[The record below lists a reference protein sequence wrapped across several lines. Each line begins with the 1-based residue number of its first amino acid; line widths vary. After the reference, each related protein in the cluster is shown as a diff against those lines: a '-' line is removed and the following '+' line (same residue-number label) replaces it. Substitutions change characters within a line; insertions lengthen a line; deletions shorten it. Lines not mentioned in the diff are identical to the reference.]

1 MNKFTRALVFGAG
14 GYPIAAERYRVDEP
28 IEVHSHDFL
37 ELAVVVDGPVVHLT
51 RDGGQRL
58 EAGSV
63 LVMRPGGWH
72 GYAEPE
78 SADVFNLY
86 LGPELL
92 RRELIWLLD
101 HPDLARFMLQGGVSV
116 GRLDA
121 PARNRVV
128 DWLLQVEALRA
139 IPREPSAILA
149 LGLVSCVL
157 GEIAD
162 LGFSSGRNA
171 DAISPTVREAMRLMT
186 EDPAVDWSM
195 PTLGHRLSVSVSHL
209 HRQFTAQ
216 VGSPPMAWLATARA
230 ELAAVLLIQSD
241 RTVAEIGRR
250 VGWPDAN
257 YASRRFRQAY
267 GISPSRYR
275 ERFRGPLPVPPPPPG
290 NRAVSADS
298 PP

>member
-1 MNKFTRALVFGAG
+1 MMHRYTRALVFGAD
-14 GYPIAAERYRVDEP
+14 GYPVAAERYRVDEP

-37 ELAVVVDGPVVHLT
+37 ELAVVVDGAITHVT
-51 RDGGQRL
+51 REGRRCL

-72 GYAEPE
+72 GYADPE
-78 SADVFNLY
+78 AADVFNLY

-101 HPDLARFMLQGGVSV
+101 HPDLARFMLQGGVSI
-116 GRLDA
+116 GRLD
-121 PARNRVV
+121 PEVRRRVAG
-128 DWLLQVEALRA
+128 WLHEIETASAVPGA
-139 IPREPSAILA
+139 PSAILA
-149 LGLVSCVL
+149 VGLVSCVL
-157 GEIAD
+157 GEIAA

-171 DAISPTVREAMRLMT
+171 DVISPTVREAMRLMT
-186 EDPAVDWSM
+186 DDPAVDWSM
-195 PTLGHRLSVSVSHL
+195 PTLGARLNVSVSHL

-216 VGSPPMAWLATARA
+216 VGSSPMAWLATVRA

-241 RTVAEIGRR
+241 RTIAEIGRR

-257 YASRRFRQAY
+257 YAGRRFRQAY

-275 ERFRGPLPVPPPPPG
+275 ERFRGPRAVPPAG
-290 NRAVSADS
+290 NRAGAA
-298 PP
+298 PPAR